1 MNKKISGGYYLH
13 LHFCHGSRGSSGK
26 EKDISKPYLSYMFK
40 EFQPL
45 ICVDSCLG

>member
-1 MNKKISGGYYLH
+1 MNKKSVEDTVLCF
-13 LHFCHGSRGSSGK
+13 HFCHGSRGSSGK

-40 EFQPL
+40 EFQSL